1 MDFGTAIATFFKR
14 YFDFEGRSSR
24 AEYWWFVLFNYLI
37 YIAAFILDII
47 IFGIAAMDEAF
58 LFQGLWSLATLIG
71 VISLGVR
78 RLHDI
83 DKTGFWFLYIYS
95 PLLVL
100 IPAAL
105 FEDLAGGNF
114 SLFLIAIAL
123 LAVFA
128 LLITV
133 FVFSLLPGTKGRNR
147 FGENPLDLKEN
158 E

>member
-24 AEYWWFVLFNYLI
+24 AEYWWFALFYYLI
-37 YIAAFILDII
+37 FIAAFILDII
-47 IFGIAAMDEAF
+47 YFGIDAMDEAY

-100 IPAAL
+100 VPALLL
-105 FEDLAGGNF
+105 FDSDTDF
-114 SLFLIAIAL
+114 ISFLIIIAF
-123 LAVFA
+123 LAMFA
-128 LLITV
+128 LAITV

-147 FGENPLDLKEN
+147 FGENPLDS
-158 E
+158 

>member
-100 IPAAL
+100 VPALL
-105 FEDLAGGNF
+105 FDSGGDF
-114 SLFLIAIAL
+114 FAFLIVIAL
-123 LAVFA
+123 LAIFA
-128 LLITV
+128 LAITV

-147 FGENPLDLKEN
+147 FGENPLD
-158 E
+158 

>member
-83 DKTGFWFLYIYS
+83 DKTGFWFLYVYA
-95 PLLVL
+95 PLLVF
-100 IPAAL
+100 IPAVL
-105 FEDLAGGNF
+105 FEDLAGGDF
-114 SLFLIAIAL
+114 SIFLSVIAI
-123 LAVFA
+123 LAMFA
-128 LLITV
+128 LGITI

-147 FGENPLDLKEN
+147 FGENPLDL
-158 E
+158 

>member
-1 MDFGTAIATFFKR
+1 
-14 YFDFEGRSSR
+14 
-24 AEYWWFVLFNYLI
+24 
-37 YIAAFILDII
+37 
-47 IFGIAAMDEAF
+47 MDEAF

-100 IPAAL
+100 FPALL
-105 FEDLAGGNF
+105 FDSGGDF
-114 SLFLIAIAL
+114 FAFLIVIAL
-123 LAVFA
+123 LAIFA
-128 LLITV
+128 LAITV

-147 FGENPLDLKEN
+147 FGENPLN
-158 E
+158 

>member
-24 AEYWWFVLFNYLI
+24 AEYWWFFLFNYLI
-37 YIAAFILDII
+37 LIAALILDII
-47 IFGIAAMDEAF
+47 IFGIAAMDETI
-58 LFQGLWSLATLIG
+58 LFQGLWSLATFIG
-71 VISLGVR
+71 MISLAVR

-83 DKTGFWFLYIYS
+83 DKTGFWLLYIYA

-100 IPAAL
+100 IPSAL

-114 SLFLIAIAL
+114 SIFLIVIAV
-123 LAVFA
+123 LAMFA
-128 LLITV
+128 LFITV

-147 FGENPLDLKEN
+147 FGENPLDL
-158 E
+158 

>member
-100 IPAAL
+100 VPALL
-105 FEDLAGGNF
+105 FDSGGDF
-114 SLFLIAIAL
+114 FAFLIVIAL
-123 LAVFA
+123 LAIFA
-128 LLITV
+128 LAITV

>member
-37 YIAAFILDII
+37 FIAAFILDII

-100 IPAAL
+100 VPALLL
-105 FEDLAGGNF
+105 FDSDTDF
-114 SLFLIAIAL
+114 ISFLIIIAF
-123 LAVFA
+123 LAMFA
-128 LLITV
+128 LAITV

-147 FGENPLDLKEN
+147 FGENPLDL
-158 E
+158 

>member
-47 IFGIAAMDEAF
+47 FFGIAAMDEAF
-58 LFQGLWSLATLIG
+58 LFQVLWSLATLIG

-100 IPAAL
+100 VPALL
-105 FEDLAGGNF
+105 FDSGGDF
-114 SLFLIAIAL
+114 FAFLIVIAL
-123 LAVFA
+123 LAIFA
-128 LLITV
+128 LAITV

-147 FGENPLDLKEN
+147 FGENPLD
-158 E
+158 

>member
-24 AEYWWFVLFNYLI
+24 AEYWWFMLFNYLI
-37 YIAAFILDII
+37 IILALILDAM
-47 IFGIAAMDEAF
+47 IFGLGNDYSGDDPF
-58 LFQGLWSLATLIG
+58 FFQGLWSLASFIG
-71 VISLGVR
+71 LISLSVR

-83 DKTGFWFLYIYS
+83 DKTGFWFLFIYS

-147 FGENPLDLKEN
+147 FGENPLDS
-158 E
+158 

>member
-83 DKTGFWFLYIYS
+83 DKTGFWFLYVYS

-100 IPAAL
+100 IPAVL
-105 FEDLAGGNF
+105 FEDLAGGDF
-114 SLFLIAIAL
+114 SIFLGVIAV
-123 LAVFA
+123 LACFA
-128 LLITV
+128 LGITV

-147 FGENPLDLKEN
+147 FGENPLDS
-158 E
+158 